1 MTLDQ
6 AIPTATA
13 ACLGLGGL
21 AKTWRHF
28 PDYLI
33 PTLVAVAGAI
43 IVPALAGWSVMHAVA
58 GFIAGL
64 GSTGVNQMGRQFH
77 GRTGNTQ
84 IIQK

>member
-21 AKTWRHF
+21 AKTWKHF

-33 PTLVAVAGAI
+33 PTLVAFAGAI
-43 IVPALAGWSVMHAVA
+43 IVPSMTEWTAMHVIS
-58 GFIAGL
+58 GFVAGL
-64 GSTGVNQMGRQFH
+64 GSTGVNQMGRQFTN
-77 GRTGNTQ
+77 RTGNTE
-84 IIQK
+84 IVRK

>member
-33 PTLVAVAGAI
+33 PTLVAFSGAI
-43 IVPALAGWSVMHAVA
+43 IVPSMAGWTVMHAVS

-64 GSTGVNQMGRQFH
+64 GSTGVNQMGRQFQ
-77 GRTGNTQ
+77 GRSGNTQ
-84 IIQK
+84 VIQK